1 MTTAKVCVVC
11 RASFEPGKPGRKK
24 DNPGP
29 REVCGRTLCWA
40 IRYWTAEEWAGRKR
54 MAEALDAALR
64 AATDEER
71 ARTYVDPDTG
81 PVRYIYPRLEDIDV
95 EAMRRG

>member
-11 RASFEPGKPGRKK
+11 RALFEPGRPGKRK
-24 DNPGP
+24 DNPRP
-29 REVCGRTLCWA
+29 REVCGRVLCWA

-54 MAEALDAALR
+54 MTEALN
-64 AATDEER
+64 ATLLSLTPEER
-71 ARTYVDPDTG
+71 ARTYTDPTTG
-81 PVRYIYPRLEDIDV
+81 QVRYVYPRLEDIDV